1 MPGISVTYLGLSLKS
16 PVILS
21 SSSLTNSTN
30 GVRRAADAGA
40 GAVVLKSLFE
50 EQIEAESAENSED
63 VDYASHPEAQE
74 YIEQMGRHL
83 GPDSYLKLIADA
95 KSSVD
100 VPVIASVNCV
110 SPRWWSDYARQI
122 EIAGADA
129 IELNIAIMPRSGD
142 DPSDVEA
149 RYLRI
154 VERVRDRVNLPIA
167 VKIGPYFTS
176 LAAFTDALRR
186 VGASALVLF
195 NRFYQLDIDV
205 DSAQLTPGYQFS
217 TPQEIHTALRW
228 ISILA
233 GESASELVGST
244 GIHEGSDAIKMLL
257 AGATA
262 VQVCSTVYKNG
273 YQRITE
279 INESIESWM
288 DKKGYGA
295 IEEIRGRL
303 AQAGS
308 SSPEAYER
316 MQYIKALTGLS

>member
-1 MPGISVTYLGLSLKS
+1 MPSISVSYLGLDLKS
-16 PVILS
+16 PIILS

-30 GVRRAADAGA
+30 GIRRAAEAGA

-50 EQIEAESAENSED
+50 EQIEAESAGSSEE

-74 YIEQMGRHL
+74 YIEQMGKHL

-100 VPVIASVNCV
+100 VPIIASVNCV

-129 IELNIAIMPRSGD
+129 LELNIAIMPRRSD
-142 DPSDVEA
+142 DPSDVES

-154 VERVRDRVNLPIA
+154 VEGVRSRVDLPIA
-167 VKIGPYFTS
+167 VKTGPYFTS
-176 LAAFTDALRR
+176 LAAFTESLHRA
-186 VGASALVLF
+186 GAAALVLF

-205 DSAQLTPGYQFS
+205 DSLELSPGYQFS

-233 GESASELVGST
+233 GESASELVAST
-244 GIHEGSDAIKMLL
+244 GIHEGTDAVKMLL

-273 YQRITE
+273 YERIGE
-279 INESIESWM
+279 MNASIESWM
-288 DKKGYGA
+288 EANGYA
-295 IEEIRGRL
+295 AVDEFRGRL

-308 SSPEAYER
+308 ASPEAYER